1 MKSAVPRIAYP
12 RYLKAV
18 RVTLVSLGFDE
29 EWVDTDF
36 RDALEAQYLE
46 GESWHDQKAIMY
58 RLTFPFLPS
67 RKNSLKTL
75 PVSILSK
82 KELLLPFLT

>member
-1 MKSAVPRIAYP
+1 MNGIKLNEQATKELVNNIGREELFDEICSMKSAVPRIAYP

-18 RVTLVSLGFDE
+18 RVTLISLGFDE

-46 GESWHDQKAIMY
+46 G
-58 RLTFPFLPS
+58 
-67 RKNSLKTL
+67 
-75 PVSILSK
+75 
-82 KELLLPFLT
+82 

>member
-1 MKSAVPRIAYP
+1 MNGIKLNEQATKELVNNIGREELFDEIRSMKSAVSRIAYP

-36 RDALEAQYLE
+36 RNALEAQYLE
-46 GESWHDQKAIMY
+46 G
-58 RLTFPFLPS
+58 
-67 RKNSLKTL
+67 
-75 PVSILSK
+75 
-82 KELLLPFLT
+82 